1 MEFAA
6 GYGKTNVDLLFE
18 NMPRLPEEGE
28 EIFTDRFSLCL
39 GGGVPGTMVTLGRL
53 GIKTKTVTELSND
66 MFSSFAKEEFRK
78 AGVEPVNVYEG
89 ERIAVNITAGAIT
102 KNDRTFWSYGN
113 NQNEVNSQKIY
124 EALKGAKVVAM
135 HQDNPEVYRRLKQ
148 EGTTIIL
155 DTGFVENMSL
165 ESYSEIFDIADYF
178 LPNRTEALK
187 ITGETDPEKAA
198 IKLSEFFETV
208 IVKLDK
214 DGCLIYKN
222 GEFTC
227 VKSVDEFTRVD
238 STGAGDAF
246 FAGFIY
252 GLMKGESVEKCVL
265 YGNLTGGKCV
275 TAVGCTTAYLTE
287 DELLS
292 MAEKYKDNII
302 YKYRG

>member
-1 MEFAA
+1 MNFAA

-53 GIKTKTVTELSND
+53 GVKTKTVTELSDD
-66 MFSSFAKEEFRK
+66 MFSHFALSEYRK
-78 AGVEPVNVYEG
+78 AGVEPVNVYKG
-89 ERIAVNITAGAIT
+89 SRIAVNITAGAIT

-113 NQNEVNSQKIY
+113 SENEASSDEIY
-124 EALKGAKVVAM
+124 ENLKGAKAVAM
-135 HQDNPEVYRRLKQ
+135 HLDNPEVYRKLKE
-148 EGTTIIL
+148 EGTIVIL

-165 ESYSEIFDIADYF
+165 ESYDEMLNIADYF

-187 ITGETDPEKAA
+187 ITGETDPKKAA
-198 IKLSEFFETV
+198 IKLSKYFDTT

-214 DGCLIYKN
+214 DGCLIYKD
-222 GEFTC
+222 EKFTY
-227 VKSVDEFTRVD
+227 VKRVDEFVRVD

-246 FAGFIY
+246 FAGFLSGI
-252 GLMKGESVEKCVL
+252 MTAEPTEKCVL

-287 DELLS
+287 EELLT

-302 YKYRG
+302 YNY